1 MYNFFKKSYL
11 NSYLT
16 STVIRIAICHLTNA
30 IKFILS
36 FVHIH
41 FLILY
46 LNIYKLE
53 YKINP
58 KSYIDHIIIIFSS
71 TVSKTSWENLIHNK
85 NWIIFEIQYYNINAW
100 KICLICFSFEGWTEV
115 GGGIHDRWNGPT
127 NFWKYYI
134 FWITICPLAL
144 CYYFDFRTH
153 WTKKDIF

>member
-1 MYNFFKKSYL
+1 MLVWHFSFTESLIKLVYIIQLFKAIEYKMYNFFKKSYL

-100 KICLICFSFEGWTEV
+100 KILFDMFF
-115 GGGIHDRWNGPT
+115 
-127 NFWKYYI
+127 FWRMNWSWGRYS
-134 FWITICPLAL
+134 W
-144 CYYFDFRTH
+144 
-153 WTKKDIF
+153 